1 MFRPNTENITF
12 YNYSFARKT
21 CLVEWKKN
29 GKVFD
34 TVFREACAKRTRRKP
49 EDVLLTSPP
58 ANNLPK
64 KKKQKVKSP
73 IGNLSPAIELQ
84 TKNKPVSSVQSGPMK
99 SMFGSFELD
108 ETILGGDDPMEVHFL
123 TEALNMSRI
132 DIIESLPRE
141 MQQQFF
147 ECGWVLDR
155 KKQLHCPILVL
166 SPFSIK
172 DGNITSEWLRKYRA
186 SVENMDKMPYLV
198 YWYQAGSSNAKDFKA
213 FGLVQK
219 EAIIWYDSGIE
230 QKFDSPFEEKI
241 NSFQTLTRLEDDVM
255 RGINQMK
262 EDSKLPREKRG
273 G

>member
-1 MFRPNTENITF
+1 MNFSLIWKVDDAAKKVEVIANRTYLLETHSAISYHLHHRPVVVAQISLITIQREPHH
-12 YNYSFARKT
+12 YLAQVIRSSARSHILEK
-21 CLVEWKKN
+21 
-29 GKVFD
+29 
-34 TVFREACAKRTRRKP
+34 
-49 EDVLLTSPP
+49 LL
-58 ANNLPK
+58 
-64 KKKQKVKSP
+64 KVKSP

-198 YWYQAGSSNAKDFKA
+198 
-213 FGLVQK
+213 
-219 EAIIWYDSGIE
+219 
-230 QKFDSPFEEKI
+230 
-241 NSFQTLTRLEDDVM
+241 
-255 RGINQMK
+255 
-262 EDSKLPREKRG
+262 
-273 G
+273 